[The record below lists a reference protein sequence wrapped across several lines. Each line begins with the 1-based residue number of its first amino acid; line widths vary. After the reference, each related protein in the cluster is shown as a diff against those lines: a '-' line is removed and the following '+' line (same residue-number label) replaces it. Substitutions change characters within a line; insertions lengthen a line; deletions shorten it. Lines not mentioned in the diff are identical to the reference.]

1 MTPEKVKAIQ
11 AISAAI
17 TTRAEE
23 IGCDTVEITKALTL
37 QWTKGASNDYMKWFQ
52 DSNFDHVLKPDHI
65 DTSTMSA
72 SEIEAAVCDEQLRI
86 IIPAVEYV
94 KTFTFD
100 GDPMAGVRDDEEPE
114 VKTPEPEPEAKPP
127 APTEPIKPT
136 AAEPEPEASPA
147 SSRAA
152 EAAEKLRKRKEEQS
166 KPPALV
172 GISQED
178 LDEAIL
184 HVSES
189 MDAKIKNANKE
200 IAALKV
206 LNEELASKILSLS
219 KDNNALRADLNTL
232 LDTIESL

>member
-23 IGCDTVEITKALTL
+23 IGCDAAEISKALTM
-37 QWTKGASNDYMKWFQ
+37 QWTGGVSNDYMKWFQ

-100 GDPMAGVRDDEEPE
+100 GEPMAGMKSNEEPE
-114 VKTPEPEPEAKPP
+114 VKIPEPEPEAKPP
-127 APTEPIKPT
+127 APTEPIKPP

-152 EAAEKLRKRKEEQS
+152 EAAAKLRKRKEEQN
-166 KPPALV
+166 KPPAPT

-184 HVSES
+184 AVSES

-200 IAALKV
+200 IAALKAH
-206 LNEELASKILSLS
+206 NEELAEKVLSLS
-219 KDNNALRADLNTL
+219 KDNKALRGDLDTL
-232 LDTIESL
+232 LEVIESL